1 MAASICGTMPS
12 VQPKAAAML
21 GRAPEVSAT
30 ASVYNTPVPGDAT
43 TNREVN
49 RHDKVMPC
57 H

>member
-1 MAASICGTMPS
+1 MPS

-43 TNREVN
+43 TIREVN
-49 RHDKVMPC
+49 RNDKVMPC